1 MKKSASRLL
10 LLLFVLLP
18 VLALVSFSESSRH
31 AMGLKGNVRR
41 ITEATYHLKIDSS
54 GQIVK
59 NGLRDSSVF
68 VFNSAGFETQELKFI
83 FRKTENRSTRSE
95 FRYQDDS
102 LLVFS
107 SDFQDE
113 VLADSILFQNGKNG
127 LQQTAEIYL
136 PSLNKHI
143 HRNYTWKNGR
153 IEAVTDLSE
162 KGDSLFYTVYEYF
175 SSGRKKSEQNFE
187 YSNEGRLKP
196 TMTIRYNYDEQ
207 GRIAATQT
215 SIAAGG
221 EPSQIQYTYYDNGEK
236 KSMTRSTSFGATT
249 YFYEYEYDAQGNWVK
264 QTAFNETKSKGV
276 ALSEKRPVSVTE
288 RKIEYAD

>member
-1 MKKSASRLL
+1 MKKYVSRLL
-10 LLLFVLLP
+10 FLLFALLP
-18 VLALVSFSESSRH
+18 ALALLSFSESSRH
-31 AMGLKGNVRR
+31 AMGLKGDVRR
-41 ITEATYHLKIDSS
+41 IFEATYHLKIDSG
-54 GQIVK
+54 GQTVK

-68 VFNSAGFETQELKFI
+68 VFNRAGFETQELKFI
-83 FRKTENRSTRSE
+83 FRKNENRSTRSE

-107 SDFQDE
+107 SDTQDE
-113 VLADSILFQNGKNG
+113 VLADSVLFQNGKNG
-127 LQQTAEIYL
+127 QQQTAEIYL
-136 PSLNKHI
+136 PSLNKHV

-162 KGDSLFYTVYEYF
+162 KNDSLFYTVYEYF

-187 YSNEGRLKP
+187 HSDEGRLKP
-196 TMTIRYNYDEQ
+196 TTTIRYNYDEQ

-215 SIAAGG
+215 TSAGG
-221 EPSQIQYTYYDNGEK
+221 ETVQIQYTYYDNGEK

-249 YFYEYEYDAQGNWVK
+249 YFYEYEYDAQGNWVR

-288 RKIEYAD
+288 RKIEYAN